1 MAGVGVDVSGVNV
14 GYGDVAVVVGDVV
27 VVADFCV
34 VVVAVVTRVGG
45 GGVGDVG
52 GVCVVVFSF

>member
-34 VVVAVVTRVGG
+34 VVAVVTRVGG